1 MASLS
6 LRQTLWLCVA
16 IGLWLVL
23 PWWLPGTESL
33 RAALTI
39 LLVVAVLWLSE
50 AIHVTLTALLV
61 PVLCAWHGLLPLP
74 LALAHFANPVIFLF
88 LGGFAL
94 AAALQAQEL
103 DRYLAD
109 GMLRLA
115 AGQLRYAVWLLFAV
129 SALLSM
135 WISNTAT
142 VAIMLPLVLGLLA
155 QAGDVDART
164 TSFVLLG
171 VAYSASIGGI
181 ATLVG
186 SPPNAL
192 AAAYSGVQFVG
203 WLRFGLPVVLLLW
216 PLMLLVL
223 TLLLRPQLVVQ
234 LAPPV
239 VGGWHWSRARL
250 MTLLIFALTVAAWI
264 GSAPLGKALHIA
276 DMDTWIAL
284 GALVLLGL
292 SGNVSWRQI
301 EQQTEWG
308 VLLLFGGGL
317 CLSAMLQRS
326 GASAFLAAELL
337 TLFAGWPHWATLLA
351 LTSFVVFLTEL
362 TSNTATTALMLPLFV
377 PLAPALGLPPTAMA
391 VLVALAASCAFM
403 LPVAT
408 PPNALVYATGRVPQ
422 RDMLRAGLL
431 LNLLC
436 SLLLAGLLPWLAG

>member
-1 MASLS
+1 MSSAR
-6 LRQTLWLCVA
+6 LRQLGWLSVA
-16 IGLWLVL
+16 AGLWFGL
-23 PWWLPGTESL
+23 PWLLPGDATL
-33 RAALTI
+33 NAALTL

-50 AIHVTLTALLV
+50 SIDVTLTALLI
-61 PVLCAWHGLLPLP
+61 PVLCAWQGLLPLP
-74 LALAHFANPVIFLF
+74 LALAYFANPVIFLF

-94 AAALQAQEL
+94 AAALQAQQL

-109 GMLRLA
+109 GMVRLA
-115 AGQLRYAVWLLFAV
+115 GGQLRYAVWLLFAV
-129 SALLSM
+129 SALLSI

-142 VAIMLPLVLGLLA
+142 VAILLPLVLGLLA
-155 QAGDVDART
+155 QAGATDART
-164 TSFVLLG
+164 ASFVLLG
-171 VAYSASIGGI
+171 VAYSASIGGMG
-181 ATLVG
+181 TLVG

-192 AAAYSGVQFVG
+192 AAAYSGLQFVG
-203 WLRFGLPVVLLLW
+203 WLRFGLPVMLLLW

-223 TLLLRPQLVVQ
+223 
-234 LAPPV
+234 
-239 VGGWHWSRARL
+239 
-250 MTLLIFALTVAAWI
+250 TLLIFALTVAAWI

-284 GALVLLGL
+284 SALVLLGF

-337 TLFAGWPHWATLLA
+337 TLFAGWPAWVTLLA

-391 VLVALAASCAFM
+391 ALVALAASCAFM

-436 SLLLAGLLPWLAG
+436 SVLLAGLLPWLAG

>member
-1 MASLS
+1 MSSAR
-6 LRQTLWLCVA
+6 LRQLGWLSA
-16 IGLWLVL
+16 AAGLWFGL
-23 PWWLPGTESL
+23 PWLLPGDATL
-33 RAALTI
+33 NAALTL

-50 AIHVTLTALLV
+50 AIDVTLTALLI
-61 PVLCAWHGLLPLP
+61 PVLCAWQGLLPLP
-74 LALAHFANPVIFLF
+74 LALAYFANPVIFLF

-94 AAALQAQEL
+94 AAALQAQQL

-109 GMLRLA
+109 GMVRLA
-115 AGQLRYAVWLLFAV
+115 GGQLRYAVWLLFAV

-142 VAIMLPLVLGLLA
+142 VAILLPLVLGLLA
-155 QAGDVDART
+155 QAGATDART
-164 TSFVLLG
+164 ASFVLLG
-171 VAYSASIGGI
+171 VAYSASIGGMG
-181 ATLVG
+181 TLVG

-192 AAAYSGVQFVG
+192 AAAYSGLQFVG
-203 WLRFGLPVVLLLW
+203 WLRFGLPVMLLLW

-223 TLLLRPQLVVQ
+223 TLLLRPQLAVR
-234 LAPPV
+234 LAPPAA
-239 VGGWHWSRARL
+239 GRWQWHRARI

-284 GALVLLGL
+284 SALVLLGF

-337 TLFAGWPHWATLLA
+337 TLFAGWPAWVTLLA

-391 VLVALAASCAFM
+391 ALVALAASCAFM